1 MSIVYYYILLYSSFL
16 PVFILLFLLLSWLLL
31 YNIKELLS
39 PLCATLFYRS
49 TLSTLT
55 AQVAVGHHRFLDKK
69 AKVTPM
75 MSFFFFFFTFSLIY
89 WAIVFCVS
97 ADNKK
102 DDRILFKLKKKN
114 PFVLCNDVER
124 KKWTISDHIS
134 LCINTRLLP
143 CCLWKKKKLKKK
155 EEEDEEHWTH
165 KVWGGNVSQEISID
179 FGGIY

>member
-75 MSFFFFFFTFSLIY
+75 MSFFFFFFYFLSY
-89 WAIVFCVS
+89 
-97 ADNKK
+97 
-102 DDRILFKLKKKN
+102 
-114 PFVLCNDVER
+114 
-124 KKWTISDHIS
+124 
-134 LCINTRLLP
+134 LLGN
-143 CCLWKKKKLKKK
+143 CFLRVCGQQKRRSNFIQIKKKKIRLYYAMMWKGKS
-155 EEEDEEHWTH
+155 ELYQITSLF
-165 KVWGGNVSQEISID
+165 V
-179 FGGIY
+179 